1 MFFAAVV
8 RAVVNAWPL
17 NKMLPLR
24 YRLKKRKT
32 FNYLHQHGKRIG
44 GDYVLVYF
52 CAAANLKIG
61 FSASKK
67 VGNSVVRHRAA
78 RLMREAMRPLLPRI
92 KPHNNLIVIAK
103 PEMPKQHLL
112 YITLDLENTLKK
124 AGLML

>member
-1 MFFAAVV
+1 
-8 RAVVNAWPL
+8 
-17 NKMLPLR
+17 MLPLR

-32 FNYLHQHGKRIG
+32 FNYLHQRGKRQSG
-44 GDYVLVYF
+44 AFVVVYF
-52 CAAANLKIG
+52 CTASNLKIG

-78 RLMREAMRPLLPRI
+78 RLMREAMRPLLTKVNPRT
-92 KPHNNLIVIAK
+92 NMIVVAK
-103 PEMPKQHLL
+103 PELPQQHLL

>member
-1 MFFAAVV
+1 
-8 RAVVNAWPL
+8 
-17 NKMLPLR
+17 MLPLR

-32 FNYLHQHGKRIG
+32 FNYLHQRGKRQSG
-44 GDYVLVYF
+44 AFVVVYF
-52 CAAANLKIG
+52 CAASNLKIG

-78 RLMREAMRPLLPRI
+78 RLMREAMRPLLTKVNPRT
-92 KPHNNLIVIAK
+92 NMIVVAK
-103 PEMPKQHLL
+103 PELPQQHLL